1 MGLGLSMV
9 FGFVASH
16 GRLILSAAAALGA
29 VLATLS
35 TMPEILLFRERL
47 ALSIFEL
54 ESDVELQ
61 PVDLA
66 THDGLMLRSWYHPP
80 RAGKPVIVYF
90 PGRVGDVIR
99 KPRHLFSLAE
109 EGYGLMLAGYRGYG
123 GNPGRPSEHN
133 LYKDATRLLEK
144 VADNRLAPNGII
156 LYGYSMGTGIASYIA
171 AHSKPVGVVLEAP
184 FTSFRDIVGH
194 NARQM
199 PLWLVRSRFDTR
211 SRYSSIEAP
220 ILLLAG
226 ERDTVTPASFA
237 TLLAAANEH
246 LSQLHIFP
254 EASHDDMFEHGAWE
268 AVSSFLGGL
277 QELAVVP
284 AAAMEAVDPLLD

>member
-1 MGLGLSMV
+1 MGLGLNTV
-9 FGFVASH
+9 FGLFVSH
-16 GRLILSAAAALGA
+16 GRLLLSAVA
-29 VLATLS
+29 VLGVVLTALS

-61 PVDLA
+61 PIDLV
-66 THDGLMLRSWYHPP
+66 THDGLVLRSWYHPP
-80 RAGKPVIVYF
+80 RSGKPVIVYF
-90 PGRVGDVIR
+90 PGRVGDVIK

-123 GNPGRPSEHN
+123 GNPGRPSEDRF
-133 LYKDATRLLEK
+133 YRDATRLLEK

-156 LYGYSMGTGIASYIA
+156 LYGYSMGTGITSYIA
-171 AHSKPVGVVLEAP
+171 AHTKPVGVVLEAP

-211 SRYSSIEAP
+211 SRYGAIDAP

-237 TLLAAANEH
+237 TLLASANER

-268 AVSSFLGGL
+268 AISGFLGGL

-284 AAAMEAVDPLLD
+284 AAAMDAVEPLLD